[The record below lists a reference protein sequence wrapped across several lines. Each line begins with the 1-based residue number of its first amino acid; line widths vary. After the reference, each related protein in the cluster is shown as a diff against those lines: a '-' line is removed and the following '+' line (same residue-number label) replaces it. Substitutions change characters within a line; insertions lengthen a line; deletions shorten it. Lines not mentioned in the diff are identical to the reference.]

1 MMDTNQLSRLRFAI
15 EHFVIL
21 SDEDWSLLI
30 PHISYLSLKKKEK
43 WIMEG
48 EKEKHIGFILEGNM
62 RHYYISDGEERT
74 TYFYFENALVS
85 SYFSALSALPSKLT
99 IEALTT
105 CELLSFPYPVLVS
118 LFEHSH
124 GWERF
129 GRKLA
134 EYIALGLEDRMV
146 KLLVLSPEHRYAE
159 LLKSGKNKII
169 ERIPQHLI
177 ANYLGVSPV
186 SLSRI
191 RRRVGNKK

>member
-1 MMDTNQLSRLRFAI
+1 MDTSQLSRLRFAI
-15 EHFVIL
+15 ENFVIL

-43 WIMEG
+43 WILEG
-48 EKEKHIGFILEGNM
+48 EKKKHIGFILEGNM

-85 SYFSALSALPSKLT
+85 AYFSALSASPSKLT
-99 IEALTT
+99 IEALTR
-105 CELLSFPYPVLVS
+105 CELLSFPYQVLAS
-118 LFEHSH
+118 LFEQSH
-124 GWERF
+124 AWERF

-146 KLLVLSPEHRYAE
+146 KLLVLSPEQRYAE
-159 LLKSGKNKII
+159 LLKSEKNKII

-191 RRRVGNKK
+191 RRRVSSKK